1 MVVSLLTGLAGA
13 RGRAAEK
20 VHSAWPKVPLRRRA
34 PMRASSALPARPF
47 RRAPTHSCSA
57 RDMVTVARS
66 VRPAGS
72 ARTRKSWPSFAAPV
86 AVSCAV
92 DWRPVSGGAPDHPA
106 RGGSFRPSS
115 TAAGSGRP
123 SSAAAGHSR
132 SPSAAGK
139 T

>member
-1 MVVSLLTGLAGA
+1 MVVSPPTGSAGA
-13 RGRAAEK
+13 RGRASEK
-20 VHSAWPKVPLRRRA
+20 VHSARPKVPLRRRA
-34 PMRASSALPARPF
+34 PMRASSALPARPA
-47 RRAPTHSCSA
+47 RRAPAHSCSVG
-57 RDMVTVARS
+57 DMVTVARS

-115 TAAGSGRP
+115 AAGLGRP